1 MGEET
6 PLCEAIKPVFQ
17 HFTIDRVYFGCV
29 VEAVMVHVDGCKHLG
44 YVFAYLVAFLTAPAH
59 LSYPFGF

>member
-6 PLCEAIKPVFQ
+6 PLWEAIKPVFQ

-29 VEAVMVHVDGCKHLG
+29 VEAVMVHVDGCKWLCC
-44 YVFAYLVAFLTAPAH
+44 VSTYLVKGILAHAP
-59 LSYPFGF
+59 LSHP

>member
-29 VEAVMVHVDGCKHLG
+29 VEAVMVHVDGCK
-44 YVFAYLVAFLTAPAH
+44 
-59 LSYPFGF
+59 